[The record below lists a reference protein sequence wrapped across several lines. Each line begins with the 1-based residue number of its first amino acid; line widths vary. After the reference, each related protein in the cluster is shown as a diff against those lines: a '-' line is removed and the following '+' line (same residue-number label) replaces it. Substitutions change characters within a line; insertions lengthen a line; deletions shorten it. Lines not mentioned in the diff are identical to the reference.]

1 VIGFYDSWTA
11 GRRYAVDM
19 AGFAVNVK
27 LLHRYPN
34 ATIIYKAGYEEDQ
47 FLQVLL
53 ADSSSLIE
61 PKAANCTQVFI
72 RLIRC
77 NVPEFLCSI
86 LCCCCTD
93 FSLAHPNGPSPNSV
107 TASAE

>member
-1 VIGFYDSWTA
+1 MVGFYDSWPA

-47 FLQVLL
+47 FLQALL
-53 ADSSSLIE
+53 SDSNSQIE
-61 PKAANCTQVFI
+61 PKAANCTQV
-72 RLIRC
+72 
-77 NVPEFLCSI
+77 
-86 LCCCCTD
+86 T
-93 FSLAHPNGPSPNSV
+93 
-107 TASAE
+107 